1 MTKIW
6 FLQKNKEGYIF
17 WDSYIHDEC
26 KLLDTTTENPFD
38 KQKQRIF
45 LEGSRETN

>member
-6 FLQKNKEGYIF
+6 FLQKNEEGTIF
-17 WDSYIHDEC
+17 WDSYLHNEC
-26 KLLDTTTENPFD
+26 TLLDTTTENPFD

-45 LEGSRETN
+45 LKGSRETN